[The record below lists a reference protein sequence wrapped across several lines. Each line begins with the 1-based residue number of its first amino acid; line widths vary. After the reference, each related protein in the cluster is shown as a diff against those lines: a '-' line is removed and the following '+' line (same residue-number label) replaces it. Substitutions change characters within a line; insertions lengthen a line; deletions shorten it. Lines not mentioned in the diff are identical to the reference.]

1 MEGSPQRE
9 QTVGG
14 KERTEKGV
22 IEGEVKTDQQVSEWK
37 GDNLWSVNAINRK
50 SVHNWSASESKLVAW

>member
-1 MEGSPQRE
+1 METRWRDPPQRE

-22 IEGEVKTDQQVSEWK
+22 IEGEVKTDQQVSE
-37 GDNLWSVNAINRK
+37 
-50 SVHNWSASESKLVAW
+50 